1 MQAQAAIGQGFD
13 AQAAAAAVGGSGEG
27 EVLAGVGDAAAF
39 GVAAEQEAFADAAAL
54 VFRPHGVAVL
64 VEAAAFGRFACIAC
78 FGGLERFAF
87 EAERGLVGCGRGGA
101 LAEIEQ
107 QVAENVGVF
116 HEGHFAALREM
127 VVEQAGHPEA
137 DTAGAV
143 GDGQVGLFGRSEG
156 THALIAAHKGLL
168 QLRVDSVVGQA
179 RPVVYGDGEVVHEAA
194 VAGVVEIDE
203 AGYLNAV
210 EQHVVFEQVGMD
222 DAVRQVAVGVGGEK
236 SDFVLQ
242 QRGIFAAQAGQQAAA
257 FGLPPVGM
265 ARVGHALIEALPGN
279 VHFGEHGA
287 GVEALGGIGHGGITA
302 VEEGGE
308 AGGFAGERA
317 LEAPVAAGNGRGAG
331 HAVAAEVLAQV
342 HEKWQLFAGEHLED
356 GEHIAAAVGIEEVV
370 AVGYALGNTLQRHE
384 AP

>member
-1 MQAQAAIGQGFD
+1 MQEAIGQGFN
-13 AQAAAAAVGGSGEG
+13 AQAAAAAVGCSGEG
-27 EVLAGVGDAAAF
+27 EVLAGVGDTAAF
-39 GVAAEQEAFADAAAL
+39 GVAAEQEAFSDAAAL

-64 VEAAAFGRFACIAC
+64 VEVAAFGCFACMAC
-78 FGGLERFAF
+78 FGGLEHFAV
-87 EAERGLVGCGRGGA
+87 EVERGLVGCGGGGA

-116 HEGHFAALREM
+116 HEGHFAALREV

-179 RPVVYGDGEVVHEAA
+179 RPVVYGDGEVVHKAA

-203 AGYLNAV
+203 TGYLNAV

-242 QRGIFAAQAGQQAAA
+242 QCGIFAAQAGQQATA
-257 FGLPPVGM
+257 FGFPPGGM
-265 ARVGHALIEALPGN
+265 ARIGHALAETLPGN
-279 VHFGEHGA
+279 VHLGEHGA
-287 GVEALGGIGHGGITA
+287 GVEALGGFGHGGVAA

-308 AGGFAGERA
+308 AGRFAGERA
-317 LEAPVAAGNGRGAG
+317 VEAPVAAGNGRGAG
-331 HAVAAEVLAQV
+331 HAVAAEVLAEL
-342 HEKWQLFAGEHLED
+342 HEERQLFAGEHFED
-356 GEHIAAAVGIEEVV
+356 GEHIAAAVGVEEVV
-370 AVGYALGNTLQRHE
+370 AVGYALGNALQRHE
-384 AP
+384 AA